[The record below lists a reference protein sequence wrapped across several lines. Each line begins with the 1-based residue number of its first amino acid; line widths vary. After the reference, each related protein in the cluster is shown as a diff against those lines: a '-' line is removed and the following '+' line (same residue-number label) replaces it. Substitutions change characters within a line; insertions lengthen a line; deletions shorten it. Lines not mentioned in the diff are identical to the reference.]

1 MCAFGGA
8 KWDGVFFNWMTP
20 QFAAEARKQVEAGA
34 REVGRHPP
42 PVMGYVRTAIGPD
55 ADERL
60 AKEESSTATSTRAT
74 ATTST
79 GWASPRAR
87 SE

>member
-1 MCAFGGA
+1 
-8 KWDGVFFNWMTP
+8 MTP
-20 QFAAEARKQVEAGA
+20 EFAAEARKQVEAGA
-34 REVGRHPP
+34 ARWADIR

-60 AKEESSTATSTRAT
+60 AEESLPRPPQGP